1 VVFACAL
8 TIILAL
14 LTPAIAEAKAPI
26 SYDRWRVVEYKRDGS
41 PLSRSPGSTCRGVRV
56 RPGTDLQRQIDHNPP
71 RTTFCF
77 AAGVYN
83 LTRTIWTGRKFPRF
97 DLAAGAVIDG
107 QRGGFIGING
117 GSAPA
122 NLRGTVI
129 LGGVFQHFGNAGS
142 PSSVTPVIVGRN
154 SLVRGTE
161 FKDNFNSGLT
171 VQGDNARVV
180 GVHTHHNGRYG
191 LNVTMPC
198 VGCPGPSGVI
208 IEKSEIAYNNT
219 RQLSVLDDAGGT
231 KFVGSDGMIV
241 RGNEVHDNYGAGLWW
256 DGFSRHAR
264 VYNNVVYDNRNWG
277 IFWELSYGGTKI
289 HDNKLTDNGVGDG
302 SQNWGANV
310 QLLVS
315 TSDGSVGSGIEIYKN
330 TIDGAANPLGLLN
343 HSSGTPLTRQ
353 VFVHDNNL
361 TLRAPTT
368 RVGAAVFDGSSDL
381 FSAAANNRF
390 KDNTYRVLDRS
401 GTYWAWNGQTLSWA
415 QWQTLGHDRNG
426 AVERIA

>member
-1 VVFACAL
+1 MTSTDYSSCSSKICTIPSLWSSFFLELPRSPSIVGHTAIGCQLWIARSTQEEAGTVEGRATRHHESDPSLSARAQRSVVLACAL
-8 TIILAL
+8 TVLLAL
-14 LTPAIAEAKAPI
+14 LTPAIAEAKA
-26 SYDRWRVVEYKRDGS
+26 SNLTRSMANCGVHERWVTA
-41 PLSRSPGSTCRGVRV
+41 SRSPGSTCRGVRV

-77 AAGVYN
+77 AEGLYS
-83 LTRTIWTGRKFPRF
+83 LTSTIWTGRKFPRF
-97 DLAAGAVIDG
+97 DLRAGAVIDG
-107 QRGGFIGING
+107 QSRGFIGING

-122 NLRGTVI
+122 DLPGTVI

-154 SLVRGTE
+154 SLVKRTE
-161 FKDNFNSGLT
+161 FRDNFNSGLT

-180 GVHTHHNGRYG
+180 RVHTHHNGRYG

-289 HDNKLTDNGVGDG
+289 HDNTLTGNGVGDG
-302 SQNWGANV
+302 SQNWG
-310 QLLVS
+310 QTCS
-315 TSDGSVGSGIEIYKN
+315 CSSPPRT
-330 TIDGAANPLGLLN
+330 GA
-343 HSSGTPLTRQ
+343 
-353 VFVHDNNL
+353 
-361 TLRAPTT
+361 
-368 RVGAAVFDGSSDL
+368 
-381 FSAAANNRF
+381 
-390 KDNTYRVLDRS
+390 
-401 GTYWAWNGQTLSWA
+401 WA
-415 QWQTLGHDRNG
+415 QASRSTRTRST
-426 AVERIA
+426 ARRIHSGC